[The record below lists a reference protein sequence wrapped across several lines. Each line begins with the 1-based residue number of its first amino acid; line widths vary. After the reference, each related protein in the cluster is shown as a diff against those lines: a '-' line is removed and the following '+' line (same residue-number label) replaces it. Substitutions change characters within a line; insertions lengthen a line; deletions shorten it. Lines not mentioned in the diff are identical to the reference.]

1 MNSHILRRIGVTELH
16 IFLHSKSIFL
26 KQLDVLS
33 LKKHKVMLFL
43 RSQYQHSKFS
53 RFKIV
58 DSRRQCAY
66 SLVVYILAVQK
77 SHHQIFRAI
86 AYHSVPQT
94 YLKLQEN
101 YVKNLVLMNY
111 FNEPNMK

>member
-16 IFLHSKSIFL
+16 IFLRSKSIFL

-53 RFKIV
+53 RFKIGRFKKAV
-58 DSRRQCAY
+58 CLLTGSVY
-66 SLVVYILAVQK
+66 SSSSEI
-77 SHHQIFRAI
+77 SPPDI
-86 AYHSVPQT
+86 
-94 YLKLQEN
+94 
-101 YVKNLVLMNY
+101 
-111 FNEPNMK
+111 